1 MKVFID
7 ANLLIYLNT
16 LTTEEIRRSYES
28 FYLNLAVEHRMYTDA
43 LVLDEVI
50 YISKKRYLV
59 PYVTT
64 LSFIESI
71 VLPYIT
77 ILPLSEAEY
86 NEAAKIIEKYNVKPS
101 DALHIGAM
109 RTNDINVVAS
119 EDEELDRIEEIKR
132 IWI

>member
-7 ANLLIYLNT
+7 ANLLVYLNT
-16 LTTEEIRRSYES
+16 LTTEDVRVIYEN
-28 FYLNLAVEHRMYTDA
+28 FYLNLMAEHRIYTDV

-50 YISKKRYLV
+50 YVSKKRYSV

-71 VLPYIT
+71 VLPYT
-77 ILPLSEAEY
+77 TVLPLSEDEY
-86 NEAAKIIEKYNVKPS
+86 KEAAKLIEKYNVKPS

-109 RTNDINVVAS
+109 ITNRIPTLVS
-119 EDEELDRIEEIKR
+119 EDKELDRISEIKR
-132 IWI
+132 VWI

>member
-7 ANLLIYLNT
+7 ANLLVYLNT
-16 LTTEEIRRSYES
+16 LTTEEIRRTYES

-64 LSFIESI
+64 LSFVESI

-77 ILPLSEAEY
+77 VLPLSEAEY

-109 RTNDINVVAS
+109 RTNDINVAAS

>member
-86 NEAAKIIEKYNVKPS
+86 NKAAKIIEKYNVKPS

>member
-7 ANLLIYLNT
+7 ANLLVYLNT
-16 LTTEEIRRSYES
+16 LTTEDVRVTYEN
-28 FYLNLAVEHRMYTDA
+28 FYLNLMAEHRIYTDV

-50 YISKKRYLV
+50 YVSKKRYSV

-71 VLPYIT
+71 VLPYT
-77 ILPLSEAEY
+77 TVLPLSEDEY
-86 NEAAKIIEKYNVKPS
+86 REAAKLIEKYNVKPS

-109 RTNDINVVAS
+109 ITNRIPTLVS
-119 EDEELDRIEEIKR
+119 EDKELDRISEIKR
-132 IWI
+132 VWI

>member
-86 NEAAKIIEKYNVKPS
+86 NKAAKIIEKYNVKPS

-119 EDEELDRIEEIKR
+119 EDEELDRIEKIKR

>member
-7 ANLLIYLNT
+7 ANLLVYLNT
-16 LTTEEIRRSYES
+16 LTTEEIRRPYES

-77 ILPLSEAEY
+77 VLPLSEAEY

-109 RTNDINVVAS
+109 RTNDINVAAS